1 MDTFCGCDTET
12 LDDLAERV
20 REGALRL
27 IQLIEHLV
35 GKEQSKNAW
44 AAFAYDP
51 IKTACT

>member
-27 IQLIEHLV
+27 IQLIELLREV
-35 GKEQSKNAW
+35 RALLGDRRAS
-44 AAFAYDP
+44 
-51 IKTACT
+51 